1 MKKISAAAALL
12 FCLGMTA
19 CGSGDNGG
27 SVKVDTTVSPT
38 DNTNAVQS
46 DTTKPANAPG
56 LDTVGGGQ
64 STSPGIKDTTKKKE

>member
-1 MKKISAAAALL
+1 MKKILSATAIL
-12 FCLGMTA
+12 FCLGIAA
-19 CGSGDNGG
+19 CGGGDNGG

-64 STSPGIKDTTKKKE
+64 STSSGIKDTTKKKQ